1 MASIVRI
8 KRSTGAAAPSASGLK
23 YGELGVTIGAGTQAN
38 KGERLFVGNASDNP
52 VEVGGKYYTDL
63 LTNAVGVVA
72 AGANASTATN

>member
-8 KRSTGAAAPSASGLK
+8 KRSTGTEAPSSSGLR
-23 YGELGVTIGAGTQAN
+23 YGELGVTIGSGTKAN

-63 LTNAVGVVA
+63 LNNTDGYDR
-72 AGANASTATN
+72 